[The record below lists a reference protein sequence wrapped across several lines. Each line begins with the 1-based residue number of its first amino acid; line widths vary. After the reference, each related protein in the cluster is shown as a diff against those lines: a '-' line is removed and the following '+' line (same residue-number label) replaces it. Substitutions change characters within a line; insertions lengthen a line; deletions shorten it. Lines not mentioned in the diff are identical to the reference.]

1 MIDKARE
8 VLQKYWNYPDFRP
21 DQNRVIT
28 SILSA
33 RDTIALL
40 PTGGGK
46 SICYQVPG
54 MTLDGVT
61 IVISPLIALMND
73 QVSHLK
79 KNGIS
84 AIAIT
89 SGMSYREVDIAL
101 ENAVYHKYKFVYVSP
116 ERVNTELFQ
125 QRLKVMKVALFAID
139 EAHCIS
145 QWGFDFRPNYLKL
158 SKLREL
164 QPKVPILALTA
175 SAPPQVVKDIGTFLQ
190 LSDHQLI
197 QGNFSRPN
205 LSYYFIKTDNKTDR
219 IQKILR
225 KTEGA
230 GIVYTHTRKDTKKL
244 SDWLQSQSIPST
256 FYHGGLSYQDREN
269 ARLLWM
275 KNEKPY
281 ICATN
286 AFGMGIDKPD
296 VRVVAHY
303 HLPLSI
309 EAYYQEAGR
318 AGRDGEKAWSIV
330 LFNNAD
336 LTEIRNRLERSFP
349 ELKTIKH
356 IYKVLTNF
364 YLLPP
369 GTGGG
374 SSFPFQITE
383 ICQRYNL
390 KPGVVYNSIKFLE
403 KEGYISLS
411 DAARTPSRIMIT
423 ASQKALYNY
432 RLKDRIVG
440 ETIEVLLRSYTG
452 LFDDFQVINE
462 TLLGQRTQQD
472 RRTIVQHFRQLRKLN
487 LIDYREQTEVPWLT
501 FTEDAVME
509 QNLRISPKNYHL
521 LKKMAHQ
528 RLDAFIELLTSKN
541 ECRNKII
548 LRYFGIDE
556 PGDCGICD
564 VCIKRQKKPI
574 PQSKEAKIERILNLK
589 SRGQKDLEI
598 IDTFPVSDKKEIIQ
612 LIQFLKDEG
621 RIN

>member
-1 MIDKARE
+1 MINKARE
-8 VLQKYWNYPDFRP
+8 ILQKYWNYPDFRP
-21 DQNRVIT
+21 DQEKVIT
-28 SILSA
+28 SILNT

-125 QRLKVMKVALFAID
+125 QRLQVMNVALFAID

-145 QWGFDFRPNYLKL
+145 QWGFDFRPSYLKL
-158 SKLREL
+158 TRLREL

-175 SAPPQVVKDIGTFLQ
+175 SAPPNVIDDIGTYLQ
-190 LSDHQLI
+190 LKNRQLI

-205 LSYYFIKTDNKTDR
+205 LSYYFTQTDNKAIR
-219 IQKILR
+219 IQKILQ
-225 KTEGA
+225 KTNGA

-244 SDWLQSQSIPST
+244 SDWLQSLGISST
-256 FYHGGLSYQDREN
+256 FYHGGLSYQDREK
-269 ARLLWM
+269 ARMLWM
-275 KNEKPY
+275 KNEKPF

-318 AGRDGEKAWSIV
+318 AGRDGNKAWSMV
-330 LFNNAD
+330 LFNHSD
-336 LTEIRNRLERSFP
+336 LAEIRSRLDRSFP
-349 ELKTIKH
+349 ELNTIKR

-374 SSFPFQITE
+374 SSFPFHINE

-390 KPGVVYNSIKFLE
+390 KAGVIFNSIKFLE

-472 RRTIVQHFRQLRKLN
+472 RRTMVQHFRQLRKLN

-509 QNLRISPKNYHL
+509 QNLRISPENYHL

-548 LRYFGIDE
+548 LRYFGIGE
-556 PGDCGICD
+556 TENCGICD
-564 VCIKRQKKPI
+564 VCIKCQKESTL
-574 PQSKEAKIERILNLK
+574 QSKEEKIERILDLK
-589 SRGQKDLEI
+589 SMKHRDQEI
-598 IDTFPVSDKKEIIQ
+598 IDAFPTSDKNEIIQ
-612 LIQFLKDEG
+612 LIQFLRDEG
-621 RIN
+621 QIN